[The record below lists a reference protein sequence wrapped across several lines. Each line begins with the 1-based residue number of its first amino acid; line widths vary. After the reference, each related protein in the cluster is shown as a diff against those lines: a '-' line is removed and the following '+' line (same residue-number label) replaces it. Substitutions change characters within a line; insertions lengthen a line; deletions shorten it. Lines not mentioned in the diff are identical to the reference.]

1 MKAAVEAQL
10 KLLELQ
16 VVDIAVDQLAHKKKV
31 LPQHA
36 QIEKIKAYLGQLR
49 EAIVKI
55 NTIVLDLEAVAA
67 KAESDI
73 VPVKERRV
81 RNQQRIDDGSVPD
94 AKTLNSLIE
103 EVAHLERRI
112 GIMEEEQL
120 ELLEKLDKAR
130 TKQAQFLAKEQEIT
144 QKLGEVE
151 SSRSLALKDL
161 DAELEQRASERAKIA
176 AGIESELLK
185 LYEQKRSRMG
195 GRGAG
200 RLTNGT
206 CSGCLL
212 EANPSDLQQYLKA
225 DPEEIIFC
233 EECDRI
239 LVRG

>member
-1 MKAAVEAQL
+1 MKAAVEDQL
-10 KLLELQ
+10 NLLELQ
-16 VVDIAVDQLAHKKKV
+16 VIDIAIDQLEHKKKV
-31 LPQHA
+31 LPQHT

-55 NTIVLDLEAVAA
+55 NTIVADLEVAA
-67 KAESDI
+67 DKSEKDI
-73 VPVKERRV
+73 APVKERRI

-112 GIMEEEQL
+112 GVMEEEQL
-120 ELLEKLDKAR
+120 ELMEKLEKAR
-130 TKQAQFLAKEQEIT
+130 EKQEQFLAKEQEIT

-151 SSRSLALKDL
+151 SSRRMELKDL
-161 DAELEQRASERAKIA
+161 DAELDQRAAERAKVA
-176 AGIESELLK
+176 ANIEPALLK

-200 RLTNGT
+200 RLANGT
-206 CSGCLL
+206 CSGCSL